1 MDRFKFHREEKKF
14 QQIFFFLPMRFEQLH
29 ANVILIYFVMSRKH
43 LNSIQNAKSRYRKIQ
58 EKIQHMPS
66 LGPGAWPAPHGPR
79 IACFAECMVVHA
91 CGCTH
96 GTWELIQFSSNSRI
110 EAQRNTW
117 AGLDGFELVWT
128 LLSTQFESIESCQNS
143 LRYKDMFMGCT

>member
-58 EKIQHMPS
+58 EKI
-66 LGPGAWPAPHGPR
+66 
-79 IACFAECMVVHA
+79 
-91 CGCTH
+91 
-96 GTWELIQFSSNSRI
+96 
-110 EAQRNTW
+110 
-117 AGLDGFELVWT
+117 
-128 LLSTQFESIESCQNS
+128 
-143 LRYKDMFMGCT
+143 